1 MLSIA
6 DIDLKYVKHYLRI
19 EDEFEDDDNEILMF
33 IQIAIEHLKNVCGL
47 NDVEFDEANTLIPAL
62 LILISEMYE
71 YRSAQIN
78 SNSKANPIIE
88 RYINANRKFL

>member
-6 DIDLKYVKHYLRI
+6 DIDLKYVKQYLRI
-19 EDEFEDDDNEILMF
+19 EEEFEDDDQEILMF
-33 IQIAIEHLKNVCGL
+33 IQIAIAHLKNVCGL
-47 NDVEFDEANTLIPAL
+47 NDIEFDNANTLIPAL